1 MFHTTIIYHVTTR
14 RF

>member
-1 MFHTTIIYHVTTR
+1 MFHTTIIYHVATR